1 MQAAKLGKR
10 AAIVE
15 RGHVIGG
22 VCVDTGTIPS
32 KTFREA
38 VHSLNGRAFP
48 DSHQT
53 RSRSVVHP
61 SAQELLA
68 RVEEVEQRKADII
81 TDQLQRNE
89 VTVLIGEASFTD
101 SHTVAI
107 ASDQGFVVVTAAH
120 ILIAV
125 GTTPAPPPGVSTEPG
140 LVVTSDELLQLT
152 SLPRRL
158 AVVGAG
164 VIGIEYAS
172 MFAALGIDVTV
183 IDKRDRPLEFLDRE
197 IVD

>member
-1 MQAAKLGKR
+1 MTMHYDFDLVCIGSGPAGQRAAVQAAKLGKR

-38 VHSLNGRAFP
+38 VLSLNGRAFP
-48 DSHQT
+48 DSRQT
-53 RSRSVVHP
+53 RSRSVVRP

-68 RVEEVEQRKADII
+68 RVEEVEQRQADII
-81 TDQLQRNE
+81 TDQLRRND
-89 VTVLIGEASFTD
+89 VAVFMGEASFKD
-101 SHTVAI
+101 AHRVAVL
-107 ASDQGFVVVTAAH
+107 SDQGSALVTAAN

-152 SLPRRL
+152 SFR
-158 AVVGAG
+158 AG
-164 VIGIEYAS
+164 SPPPA
-172 MFAALGIDVTV
+172 M
-183 IDKRDRPLEFLDRE
+183 
-197 IVD
+197 